1 MNLGFVGTGHITV
14 AMVEG
19 LCAAPLPGE
28 RIVVSPRNAAN
39 AAMLAERFANVTVA
53 RDNQG
58 VVDTSDV
65 IFLAVRPPVASE
77 VVGALRFRPEQTV
90 ISLVALHPREEM
102 RALTRPAATLVRA
115 VPLPSAA
122 RRLGPIAYF
131 PHDESVAALLAR
143 VGTPVAA
150 PDEAAFHRLWSLTG
164 LISPFAALIE
174 TWQGWAEA
182 GGVGREAAEQYVRAF
197 VHCLAD
203 MAQDLPPAELAR
215 RAATPGGINEQALR
229 ILRETDG
236 LGPFRQALDSVFARM
251 NAPKPR

>member
-19 LCAAPLPGE
+19 LCAAPAVGE
-28 RIVVSPRNAAN
+28 RIVVSPRNAEN
-39 AAMLAERFANVTVA
+39 AAALARRFAPVMVA
-53 RDNQG
+53 ADNQG
-58 VVDTSDV
+58 VVDESDIV
-65 IFLAVRPPVASE
+65 FLAVRPPVASE
-77 VVGALRFRPEQTV
+77 IVGALRFRPEQTV

-102 RALTRPAATLVRA
+102 RRLTEPAATLVRA

-131 PHDESVAALLAR
+131 PHDECVTALLAR

-164 LISPFAALIE
+164 LISPFAALME
-174 TWQGWAEA
+174 EWQGWAEE

-197 VHCLAD
+197 VHSLAV
-203 MAQDLPPAELAR
+203 MAQGVPPAEMAC

-229 ILRETDG
+229 VLREADG
-236 LGPFRQALDSVFARM
+236 FAPFRQALDAVFARM

>member
-1 MNLGFVGTGHITV
+1 MTLGFVGTGHITV

-19 LCAAPLPGE
+19 LCSAPLPDE
-28 RIVVSPRNAAN
+28 RIVVSPRNVTN
-39 AAMLAERFANVTVA
+39 AAMLAKRFANVAVA
-53 RDNQG
+53 ADNQG
-58 VVDTSDV
+58 VVDASNIV
-65 IFLAVRPPVASE
+65 FLAVRPPVASE

-102 RALTRPAATLVRA
+102 RALTQPATVLVRA

-131 PHDESVAALLAR
+131 PRNDDVEALLAR
-143 VGTPVAA
+143 IGTPVAA

-174 TWQGWAEA
+174 EWQGWAEA
-182 GGVGREAAEQYVRAF
+182 GGVGHEAAEQYVRAF
-197 VHCLAD
+197 IHCLAV
-203 MAQDLPPAELAR
+203 MAQNLPPAELAR

-229 ILRETDG
+229 ILREAGG
-236 LGPFRQALDSVFARM
+236 LAPFRQALDSVFARM
-251 NAPKPR
+251 NTPKPR